1 MKAVA
6 VILNHTDNNPG
17 ILDKAK
23 KNHNLLTAFVNESIV
38 IVFAYL

>member
-6 VILNHTDNNPG
+6 VILNHTGNYPG

-23 KNHNLLTAFVNESIV
+23 KSQPTNSICE
-38 IVFAYL
+38 